1 MTDQSSTGKRGAIP
15 WFTMAT
21 IGVCTALLPYGEL
34 LSLKPVFLVDA
45 VTVHPEKIGT
55 ALLSLVTYMFQHS
68 AFGRFEDNIFFFALC
83 GFFLER
89 AIGSQRFALFVIATA
104 IGAGIVHVLFNPHM
118 TLGVI
123 GLSGVTMGLLAAV
136 AVAGRQLIK
145 VGWLVLAMRALF
157 VAIVISQLYAA
168 FFGKGIVGGDSNSYS
183 LHFGSVI
190 CGLSLYVLWLRER
203 LNCTGGDST
212 GAKTQ

>member
-1 MTDQSSTGKRGAIP
+1 MTDQSSRQKGGRFP
-15 WFTMAT
+15 WFTMST

-34 LSLKPVFLVDA
+34 LSLKPAFLIEA
-45 VTVHPEKIGT
+45 FTVHPENIGT
-55 ALLSLVTYMFQHS
+55 ALLCLVTYMFQHS

-89 AIGSQRFALFVIATA
+89 AIGSRRFALFVLATA
-104 IGAGIVHVLFNPHM
+104 VGAGIVHVLFNPHM

-123 GLSGVTMGLLAAV
+123 GLSGVTMGLLATV

-145 VGWLVLAMRALF
+145 VGWLVLVVRVLF
-157 VAIVISQLYAA
+157 VAIVVSQLYAC
-168 FFGKGIVGGDSNSYS
+168 FFGKGIEGGDSNSYS
-183 LHFGSVI
+183 LHLGSAI
-190 CGLSLYVLWLRER
+190 CGLSLYVLWLRES

-212 GAKTQ
+212 GAK